1 MNIIIKSTK
10 KIILIMAATLMLYSC
25 EKELAVAPPLT
36 YDGEA
41 TWTIRDLLNCDTA
54 SQLPDSVITGIVVSS
69 DEKGSFYK
77 SLVIQDETGGIQIK
91 VDNSSLFTRYK
102 IGQRVYIECKDLVLG
117 KYYNLPQM
125 GIGQV
130 TSIVAI
136 PSKYEFQHIFRDE
149 VPEAEPAPFVIT
161 SATTEEELKDHL
173 NMLVEI
179 PNCQFVEK
187 GVPFV
192 DPLNTRPYTSRDINL
207 RIGSNNLTVNTSKY
221 VDDEIGKKLTPDGTG
236 TVRGI
241 LTIYQTY
248 SSPVYQIVLRSIK
261 DIDFVWTEKVYDL
274 ADHLSQSMFGWSA
287 KNSGASWSTVTSQ
300 SFTGFMISRNGSASN
315 SWLVSPALNLTEY
328 IRADVSFD
336 RLILGNYGNDLTMYY
351 TTTAY
356 TPGSNIVTANWTA
369 VTMTPYSATN
379 WDSETVNIPTT
390 AKAIA
395 FKYSGTDSDVYL
407 RKIIINA
414 QKSN

>member
-1 MNIIIKSTK
+1 MNIIIKSTRK
-10 KIILIMAATLMLYSC
+10 TILILAAALMLYSC

-91 VDNSSLFTRYK
+91 VDNSSLFSRYK
-102 IGQRVYIECKDLVLG
+102 IGQRVYVKCKDLVLG

-125 GIGQV
+125 GIGEV
-130 TSIVAI
+130 TDLIAI
-136 PSKYEFQHIFRDE
+136 PSKYEFQHIYRDG
-149 VPEAEPAPFVIT
+149 VPETEPAPFEIT
-161 SATTEEELKDHL
+161 SATTEDELNAHL

-179 PNCQFVEK
+179 PNCQFVQK

-221 VDDEIGKKLTPDGTG
+221 VDDEIGKTLTPDGTG

-287 KNSGASWSTVTSQ
+287 KNSGASWTTVTSQ
-300 SFTGFMISRNGSASN
+300 SAFMIEGTGTESN
-315 SWLVSPALNLTEY
+315 SWLISPALNFTGY
-328 IRADVSFD
+328 TRADVSFD
-336 RLILGNYGNDLTMYY
+336 RLILGNNDLTMYY

-356 TPGSNIVTANWTA
+356 TPGSDIVTANWTA